1 VGLLPQGERHLRRD
15 GRRRSSRDVPRQ
27 LEPVR
32 GTRRRVLGLPQ
43 ERARSLQE
51 VRAGDGV
58 HFTPTGYDQL
68 ARASIR
74 AAAAVFGLH
83 RQAVT
88 VRI

>member
-1 VGLLPQGERHLRRD
+1 
-15 GRRRSSRDVPRQ
+15 
-27 LEPVR
+27 
-32 GTRRRVLGLPQ
+32 
-43 ERARSLQE
+43 LQE

-74 AAAAVFGLH
+74 AAAAVFGLP